1 MLDTGYW
8 ILDPASSIQY
18 LVSKNIIMEVIL
30 IQDVDNLGAANELV
44 RVRNGYARNFLIPRK
59 LAVEASP
66 SNVKQ
71 MEERT
76 KQARKKEEKMLAEVN
91 SVIAKL
97 NEAPLKVGAKTGTS
111 GKIFGSVTPLQLSRA
126 IREQKG
132 YEIDRKKISLPEE
145 VKELGTYKAHI
156 DFGNGKY
163 ADVDFE
169 VVGE

>member
-1 MLDTGYW
+1 
-8 ILDPASSIQY
+8 
-18 LVSKNIIMEVIL
+18 MEVIL
-30 IQDVDNLGAANELV
+30 IQDVDNLGGVNELV
-44 RVRNGYARNFLIPRK
+44 KVKNGYARNYLIPRK

-71 MEERT
+71 LEERM
-76 KQARKKEEKMLAEVN
+76 KQMKKKEEKMLAEIN

-111 GKIFGSVTPLQLSRA
+111 GKIFGSVTPLQISRA

-132 YEIDRKKISLPEE
+132 YEIDRKKISITDE
-145 VKELGTYKAHI
+145 VKEIGTYKAHI
-156 DFGNGKY
+156 DFGNSKY